1 MAEVVHDDVVEH
13 ILIGLD
19 VEDLISCMR
28 VCKSWH
34 SLITSPRFV
43 TRHLNHSYNKD
54 RYNNELVHR
63 RIVFITHPGF
73 GSHHLVGSCNGL
85 VCISSLQDRK
95 VFVGNPLT
103 REDDYTIVAVANKGE
118 NRSCVQVL
126 SLKSNVW
133 RAIGEV
139 KYVFISWVGFLYNGA
154 LHWIVED
161 QNRKLLILSY
171 DLSKEEFI
179 EIPKPDDARYE
190 CTYTSRLGIVKE
202 CLCIFRGYGYS
213 SNDVWLMKNY
223 NVKESWELLP
233 QRDRDHDKKYDSVH
247 FFNSGLPKDV
257 DASWFCSAMEH
268 KYWLHMDP
276 HYYYIHAPI
285 FVKSLVSPYV
295 NGRRQRSAMIG
306 ELDSPGLRSL
316 LPWNDT
322 DAPIFVRSLVS
333 LHVNMERP
341 KQASNNKRI
350 AKVGSIYIMYR
361 L

>member
-1 MAEVVHDDVVEH
+1 
-13 ILIGLD
+13 
-19 VEDLISCMR
+19 
-28 VCKSWH
+28 
-34 SLITSPRFV
+34 
-43 TRHLNHSYNKD
+43 
-54 RYNNELVHR
+54 
-63 RIVFITHPGF
+63 
-73 GSHHLVGSCNGL
+73 
-85 VCISSLQDRK
+85 
-95 VFVGNPLT
+95 
-103 REDDYTIVAVANKGE
+103 
-118 NRSCVQVL
+118 
-126 SLKSNVW
+126 
-133 RAIGEV
+133 
-139 KYVFISWVGFLYNGA
+139 
-154 LHWIVED
+154 
-161 QNRKLLILSY
+161 
-171 DLSKEEFI
+171 
-179 EIPKPDDARYE
+179 
-190 CTYTSRLGIVKE
+190 
-202 CLCIFRGYGYS
+202 
-213 SNDVWLMKNY
+213 MKNY

-350 AKVGSIYIMYR
+350 AKVINQGKSFFSWIKCLISMLLKPSRREVSRYESIFQ
-361 L
+361 